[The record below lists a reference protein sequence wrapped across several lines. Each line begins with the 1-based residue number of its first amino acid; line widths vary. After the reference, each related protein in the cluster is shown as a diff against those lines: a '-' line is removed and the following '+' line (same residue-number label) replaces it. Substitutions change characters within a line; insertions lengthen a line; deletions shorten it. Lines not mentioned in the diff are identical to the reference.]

1 MELIAM
7 KMRIKKSNNLKKE
20 MKKTKHIPI
29 LRMFIGPEVTTV
41 SGSSTKTGL
50 YSFVFLNK
58 IDL

>member
-1 MELIAM
+1 M